1 MAERW
6 FSSMYYSAICFLRLP
21 LGCFCLC
28 TQLEDV
34 GMNKDTASINHPNL
48 KVISLIFVH
57 RPQQKLTKGRGLNG
71 KQPLNCILSLEN

>member
-1 MAERW
+1 
-6 FSSMYYSAICFLRLP
+6 
-21 LGCFCLC
+21 
-28 TQLEDV
+28 
-34 GMNKDTASINHPNL
+34 MNKDTASINHPNL